1 MGIKSAKLKNKIRFR
16 VRGFPNCLDVGK
28 GYKLP
33 CIYEIYQK
41 IIYIQNNELDEA
53 FFETARGSRRA
64 TGTSTKVAGEY
75 VVK

>member
-1 MGIKSAKLKNKIRFR
+1 MRYTK
-16 VRGFPNCLDVGK
+16 
-28 GYKLP
+28 
-33 CIYEIYQK
+33 K
-41 IIYIQNNELDEA
+41 IIYIQNNELDKD